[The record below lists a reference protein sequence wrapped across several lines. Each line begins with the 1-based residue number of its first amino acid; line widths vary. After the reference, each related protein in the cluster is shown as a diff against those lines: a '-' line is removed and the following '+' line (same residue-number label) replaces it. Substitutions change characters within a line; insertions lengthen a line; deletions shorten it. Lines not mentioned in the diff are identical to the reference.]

1 MPFDIEEYKEMVEK
15 TKLLH
20 EDLVRLS
27 NKMETVINSIDHHSP
42 GINSYGA
49 PKGFV
54 PLDKKD
60 VKGFVELSPASRGHL
75 K

>member
-15 TKLLH
+15 TKMLH

-27 NKMETVINSIDHHSP
+27 DKMDSMLDNMDHNGSEAK
-42 GINSYGA
+42 SYGS

-54 PLDKKD
+54 KLDKKNT
-60 VKGFVELSPASRGHL
+60 KGFVELGKADRGHF